1 MNVHT
6 IPLGKG
12 LRRFPKVLIPALF
25 LATMK
30 QYAELFAAS
39 KDERETELKNSIDRS
54 ITLADSKTV
63 LQKLVAKLL
72 VAMTNAGEIGSGDMR
87 KQAQKITGHDIRETL
102 QNVYELVN
110 VFAAI
115 EKGEIELTEE
125 DFDKLD
131 TSKLALLSPF
141 LTKPDL
147 KEKLGEAVEKAK
159 IGTAKDIR
167 ELKPKSDKGDK
178 KTEDEKPKGT
188 EIPIGFVAT
197 DITATDP
204 LVKSAQFKARLRTD
218 FARAIETE
226 DDESLMAMVSL
237 FGKAYASPPAK
248 RPAAT
253 RWISSP
259 NSPAMPRNPPPA
271 TRSKP
276 RRSKSPLPPDARK
289 IRVV

>member
-1 MNVHT
+1 
-6 IPLGKG
+6 
-12 LRRFPKVLIPALF
+12 
-25 LATMK
+25 MK

-72 VAMTNAGEIGSGDMR
+72 VAMTNAGEIGTGDMR
-87 KQAQKITGHDIRETL
+87 RQAQKITGHDIRETL

-141 LTKPDL
+141 LAKPEL

-159 IGTAKDIR
+159 TGTAKDIR
-167 ELKPKSDKGDK
+167 ELKPKADKGDK
-178 KTEDEKPKGT
+178 KPEADKPKGT

-204 LVKSAQFKARLRTD
+204 LVNSKQFKARIKSD
-218 FARAIETE
+218 FQRAMDSAGDETI
-226 DDESLMAMVSL
+226 DDMKDY
-237 FGKAYASPPAK
+237 FGKAFVTACQILGEDPLDFLAELAGNAAK
-248 RPAAT
+248 PAAGHAVEA
-253 RWISSP
+253 
-259 NSPAMPRNPPPA
+259 PAIEVGA
-271 TRSKP
+271 
-276 RRSKSPLPPDARK
+276 AA
-289 IRVV
+289 